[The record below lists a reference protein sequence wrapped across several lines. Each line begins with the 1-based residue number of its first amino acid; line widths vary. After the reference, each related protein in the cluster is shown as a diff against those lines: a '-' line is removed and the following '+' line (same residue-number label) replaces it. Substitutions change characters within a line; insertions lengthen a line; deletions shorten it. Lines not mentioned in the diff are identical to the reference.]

1 MMLGVVPFLSGFLV
15 LCECRELSA
24 YCQQIPLLLLFV
36 KVGFCKLQSKKSWQ
50 IHLRASYLNLSHS
63 LLLHFSNGRNN
74 AYLTGWGMGEM
85 RWHGN
90 ELGTVPPTWETHK
103 MIVTITMN
111 AFYSLCWQAPC
122 LGVIP
127 FQAPPRS
134 HSSFR
139 GNLAA
144 RRFIKKRQTQK

>member
-15 LCECRELSA
+15 LCECGELSA

-63 LLLHFSNGRNN
+63 LLLHFSNGRND

-90 ELGTVPPTWETHK
+90 ELGTVPPHMGDTKTDSYDHGECFLLSLLTSPMSWGDSIPSSSE
-103 MIVTITMN
+103 VT
-111 AFYSLCWQAPC
+111 FLLQ
-122 LGVIP
+122 
-127 FQAPPRS
+127 R
-134 HSSFR
+134 
-139 GNLAA
+139 
-144 RRFIKKRQTQK
+144 